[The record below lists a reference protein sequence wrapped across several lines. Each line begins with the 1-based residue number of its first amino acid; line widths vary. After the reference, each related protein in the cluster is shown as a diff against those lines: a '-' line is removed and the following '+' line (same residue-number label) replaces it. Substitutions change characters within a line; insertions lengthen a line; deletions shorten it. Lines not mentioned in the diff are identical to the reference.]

1 MYLDKAKTLEELKT
15 QYRAWTK
22 KLHPDCGGTDEQM
35 KALNAEY
42 EKFFNILEN
51 RHNATAD
58 EAHQTTETA
67 CEFIEILEALRNCRG
82 LDIELCGSWLWI
94 SGNTYENR
102 NTLKAAGCK
111 WSKGKG
117 KWYWRHEEEQRVHN
131 HRSMS
136 MEWIRSRYGSEAVK
150 GMEPDPLLA

>member
-1 MYLDKAKTLEELKT
+1 MYLDKAKTLEDLKT

-22 KLHPDCGGTDEQM
+22 KLHPDCGGSDEQM

-42 EKFFNILEN
+42 ERLFNILKDK
-51 RHNATAD
+51 HNAKAD

-67 CEFIEILEALRNCRG
+67 AEFIEILEALRNCRG
-82 LDIELCGSWLWI
+82 LEIELCGSWLWI

-111 WSKGKG
+111 WSKGKN
-117 KWYWRHEEEQRVHN
+117 KWYWRHEEEQRERR

-136 MEWIRSRYGSEAVK
+136 MEWIRTRYGSEAVK
-150 GMEPDPLLA
+150 GIDPDPLLA